1 MATEPGAGTGW
12 GGDGGEAEQ
21 NADRNRDIS
30 TGRVQ
35 DGGLSMPPPNMALAG
50 SFLGLP
56 PQAPMHSQGQA
67 RPRAAAPPPAPVDPA
82 AEGRRLAGFGMRALG
97 RGEFDAAVDF
107 LQRAAA
113 LQPLE
118 ADYHMQLAVAAEKAG
133 RDDLVERHA
142 LEALRLSP
150 NRVPAHCALAAWHYR
165 HGRLEPATASIE
177 AAAALAPGD
186 RSIAVSRAS
195 ILLAAGK
202 AREAWDA
209 MQPFAD
215 AEVPDRW
222 IAGLSARAAPA
233 VKQELRALE
242 MVERALRAPGLSP
255 QADGKPM
262 LHFAASTL
270 LDKLGRF
277 DDAFEQAR
285 LGNDTL
291 RTAVRRHDPEGHSE
305 WVTNK
310 VRYFTRRRLKSLPR
324 ATHDNRRPVFI
335 VGMPRSGTS
344 LVEQILSCHPQVHG
358 AGELN
363 ALRLIAKG
371 SSESDWS
378 EGAAYP
384 EALDGLSLSGAN
396 RLAEQYLASAC
407 AGSGDATYVTD
418 KQPLNFLLLD
428 LVELLF
434 PHGHVIHCV
443 RNSIDTC
450 LSCFMTNFEQ
460 SNPFKFDLGHLGAY
474 YRDYR
479 RLMEHWK
486 KVLTVPMLEVRYED
500 VVLDTEGQ
508 ARRML
513 EFLNLPWDERCL
525 DYHESGRRVR
535 TASLDQVR
543 RPIYTSSINRWK
555 NYEIRL
561 GPLVAALGRS
571 RPTESKP
578 EPAAVP

>member
-1 MATEPGAGTGW
+1 M
-12 GGDGGEAEQ
+12 
-21 NADRNRDIS
+21 I
-30 TGRVQ
+30 
-35 DGGLSMPPPNMALAG
+35 
-50 SFLGLP
+50 
-56 PQAPMHSQGQA
+56 
-67 RPRAAAPPPAPVDPA
+67 
-82 AEGRRLAGFGMRALG
+82 
-97 RGEFDAAVDF
+97 
-107 LQRAAA
+107 
-113 LQPLE
+113 
-118 ADYHMQLAVAAEKAG
+118 
-133 RDDLVERHA
+133 ERHA
-142 LEALRLSP
+142 LEALRLNP

-195 ILLAAGK
+195 ILLASGK
-202 AREAWDA
+202 VREAWEA

-222 IAGLSARAAPA
+222 IAGLSARAASA
-233 VKQELRALE
+233 VKQEQRALE
-242 MVERALRAPGLSP
+242 MVEQALRAPGLSS

-270 LDKLGRF
+270 LDKLGRY
-277 DDAFEQAR
+277 DEAFEQAR
-285 LGNDTL
+285 LGNDTI

-371 SSESDWS
+371 SSEADWS

-396 RLAEQYLASAC
+396 RLAEQYLAAAC

-434 PHGHVIHCV
+434 PHCHVIHCV
-443 RNSIDTC
+443 RNPIDTC

-460 SNPFKFDLGHLGAY
+460 SNPFKFDLAHLGAY

-513 EFLNLPWDERCL
+513 EFLNLPWDEQCL
-525 DYHESGRRVR
+525 ELPRERPPRPHRQPRPGAAADLHLVDQPLEELREPPGPAGRGAGAAQVDREQAGTRRSAVTPSGPRLEPLPTIPAHVFASRNALPARNAEGTRGPRGMMRGAVARDIPAFGGIACPKHFFPPHR
-535 TASLDQVR
+535 TAAMVW
-543 RPIYTSSINRWK
+543 TS
-555 NYEIRL
+555 
-561 GPLVAALGRS
+561 GGGRGC
-571 RPTESKP
+571 RTFCHC
-578 EPAAVP
+578 